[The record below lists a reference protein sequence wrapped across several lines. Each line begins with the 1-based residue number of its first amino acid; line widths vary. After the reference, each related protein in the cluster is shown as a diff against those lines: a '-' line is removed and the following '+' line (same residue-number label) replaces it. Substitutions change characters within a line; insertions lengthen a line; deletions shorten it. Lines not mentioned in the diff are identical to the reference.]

1 MPDGS
6 QPQRSSVGR
15 TLLPI
20 AALGVVFGDIG
31 TSPIYALRQCLDPT
45 RGFARTPE
53 NVLGVLSLIFWSLT
67 LVVSV
72 KYLSVIM
79 RASNHGEGGI
89 LALLALLP
97 GRLRR
102 SETGHLRGVA
112 LLVIAGA
119 GLLYGDGLITPA
131 ISVLSAVEG
140 LEVAAPHLRIF
151 VLPLTCGI
159 LAGLFAIQRRGTGRI
174 GRLFGPLML
183 GWFLTVGFLGGR
195 QVIRSPG
202 VLRALNP
209 AAAIRFFLAHGWRG
223 FLILGAVVLVVTGAE
238 ALYADMGHFGARA
251 IRLAWFAIV
260 MPALTLG
267 YLGQGAMV
275 LAGQDSFF
283 ALVPTG
289 PWRYGL
295 VALATTATV
304 IASQALIAGAFSLT
318 QQAVQLGLFPRA
330 NITHT
335 SDEQE
340 GQIYVPSI
348 NWGLAFGCI
357 GLVLL
362 FRDSARLAS
371 AYGVAV
377 TGTMSIT
384 SLVFYQVARTT
395 WRWAT
400 WKPLL
405 LVGLFLAF
413 DLPFLASALFKFVNG
428 GFIPVLIGAGL
439 FAIMVVW
446 NNGRQDYRRYLA
458 ERSPPLETFVAE
470 LRAGVVARL
479 PGVGV
484 FLTSGQTGG
493 IPPALAQLVD
503 RLRIAP
509 RDLILLTVETLHRPR
524 SEPDNL
530 SCEEIGPQMHRI
542 VARYGFR
549 EQPEVPKALEQASA
563 RFGVPP
569 PSATISYF
577 TERDTFM
584 VSSTGRMSRVS
595 ETLFSLLARN
605 ARPLPDHFRLPSSD
619 VIEIGS
625 NVDLEVG
632 PPRERTRNESPG

>member
-275 LAGQDSFF
+275 LLGQDSFYDL
-283 ALVPTG
+283 APKILS
-289 PWRYGL
+289 RY
-295 VALATTATV
+295 
-304 IASQALIAGAFSLT
+304 
-318 QQAVQLGLFPRA
+318 
-330 NITHT
+330 
-335 SDEQE
+335 
-340 GQIYVPSI
+340 
-348 NWGLAFGCI
+348 
-357 GLVLL
+357 
-362 FRDSARLAS
+362 
-371 AYGVAV
+371 
-377 TGTMSIT
+377 
-384 SLVFYQVARTT
+384 
-395 WRWAT
+395 
-400 WKPLL
+400 
-405 LVGLFLAF
+405 
-413 DLPFLASALFKFVNG
+413 
-428 GFIPVLIGAGL
+428 
-439 FAIMVVW
+439 
-446 NNGRQDYRRYLA
+446 
-458 ERSPPLETFVAE
+458 
-470 LRAGVVARL
+470 
-479 PGVGV
+479 
-484 FLTSGQTGG
+484 
-493 IPPALAQLVD
+493 
-503 RLRIAP
+503 
-509 RDLILLTVETLHRPR
+509 
-524 SEPDNL
+524 
-530 SCEEIGPQMHRI
+530 
-542 VARYGFR
+542 
-549 EQPEVPKALEQASA
+549 
-563 RFGVPP
+563 
-569 PSATISYF
+569 
-577 TERDTFM
+577 
-584 VSSTGRMSRVS
+584 
-595 ETLFSLLARN
+595 
-605 ARPLPDHFRLPSSD
+605 
-619 VIEIGS
+619 
-625 NVDLEVG
+625 
-632 PPRERTRNESPG
+632 